1 MKHVGGKIYKY
12 NKLIERSGP
21 WFNIKMSSYQYR
33 KSHCGDKTVVRS
45 FYLHNGISYIGK
57 MASLYWFRPQLF
69 REKQWDIGGKR
80 GRHSVP
86 KCHTLT
92 ISINPA
98 TTISITLI
106 RRSKHEAEWQWQWIL
121 NFPKFIP
128 WIKYP
133 EECQRTCTSTRNSLT
148 KQILVLK
155 I

>member
-1 MKHVGGKIYKY
+1 MGFPILVRWHFYID
-12 NKLIERSGP
+12 SGP
-21 WFNIKMSSYQYR
+21 SY
-33 KSHCGDKTVVRS
+33 
-45 FYLHNGISYIGK
+45 LE
-57 MASLYWFRPQLF
+57 
-69 REKQWDIGGKR
+69 EKQWDIGGKK

-86 KCHTLT
+86 KCHTLI

-133 EECQRTCTSTRNSLT
+133 EECQRTCTSTRKSLT
-148 KQILVLK
+148 KSNLSPQNMKYHCHRTYPHLSCSKSLYIKHWCKCQLSLWTDDSLCK
-155 I
+155 IFLDNISE